1 MQKIIALIVAAGRGS
16 RFGEGTPKQYHLL
29 HGKMIL
35 THTVETFLSHPDITA
50 VKVVI
55 HPDDVELYEEAVKG
69 LDVLPHCF
77 GGKDRQESVRFGLE
91 AIEKEKP
98 EFVLIHDAARPF
110 VSHQVISNVIAPL
123 GNKQGVVPVI
133 PVTDTIKKVAV
144 GSNTVA
150 YTIDRSVLWRAQTPQ
165 GFVYKDILI
174 SSKKTRKMKLT
185 DDASAA
191 EACGIKVVT
200 VNGSTTNIKITTLE
214 DLEMANKGD
223 LGAMVK
229 VGAGFDVHAFT
240 EGEEVTLCGVKIPY
254 EKALLGHSDADVA
267 LHALADAIYGAI
279 GGGDIGMHFPP
290 SDERWKGA
298 DSSIFVRHAVDMVR
312 EKRGQIINADIT
324 IICEAPKI
332 GEYRAEM
339 VGKVSLMLGIPET
352 SVNVKGTTTEGLG
365 FTGRGEGIAAKAV
378 VSVLA

>member
-29 HGKMIL
+29 RGKMIL
-35 THTVETFLSHPDITA
+35 THTVEAFLSHPEIDA

-110 VSHQVISNVIAPL
+110 VSHQVISNVIEPL
-123 GNKQGVVPVI
+123 NSRVGVVPVI
-133 PVTDTIKKVAV
+133 PVTDTIKKVAA
-144 GSNTVA
+144 GSTSVS

-185 DDASAA
+185 DDAAAA
-191 EACGIKVVT
+191 ETCGIKVVT
-200 VNGSTTNIKITTLE
+200 VKGSTTNIKITTLE
-214 DLEMANKGD
+214 DLEMANRADMGV
-223 LGAMVK
+223 MVR

-240 EGEEVTLCGVKIPY
+240 KGEEVTLCGVKIPY

-290 SDERWKGA
+290 SDEQWKDA
-298 DSSIFVRHAVDMVR
+298 DSSIFVKHAADMVR
-312 EKRGQIINADIT
+312 EKKGQIINADIT

-332 GEYRAEM
+332 GQYRAEM

-378 VSVLA
+378 VSVLI